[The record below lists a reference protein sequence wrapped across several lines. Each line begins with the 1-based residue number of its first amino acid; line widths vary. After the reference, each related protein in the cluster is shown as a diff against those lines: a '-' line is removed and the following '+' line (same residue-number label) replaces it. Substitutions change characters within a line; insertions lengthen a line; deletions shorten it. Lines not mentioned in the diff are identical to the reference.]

1 MRVQGH
7 PVLHGFKIMEQ
18 PHIQLSAVGNN
29 RTTLSIMP
37 KPVAQDWKLDLVT
50 ISAGFARAQ
59 HRNQDGQEFVD
70 QVHAMLGIGP
80 QLSRLLLRGNVSV
93 KVDAQANTLIIEIDD
108 MDLMLLPS
116 HLLRPQA
123 H

>member
-1 MRVQGH
+1 
-7 PVLHGFKIMEQ
+7 
-18 PHIQLSAVGNN
+18 
-29 RTTLSIMP
+29 
-37 KPVAQDWKLDLVT
+37 
-50 ISAGFARAQ
+50 
-59 HRNQDGQEFVD
+59 
-70 QVHAMLGIGP
+70 MLGIGP